1 MEGDTMSK
9 KEPKVA
15 LFDLTGCN
23 GCLYTVLN
31 HPSVLKLADSSEIRK
46 FRLASS
52 VDVEGDYDVAIV
64 EGYAAIQEEVE
75 MLETIRAEA
84 DQVVALGSC
93 ACYGSIHSIQNF
105 MDVEKAKKEI
115 YPDHPDFIETP
126 NKAISIDEYI
136 DIDLKIPG
144 CPPNA
149 DEVVQ
154 LIADLTAGKENPE
167 LNEWPVCV
175 DCKMRENIC
184 VLVYGIPC
192 LGPVTRGGCGAPCPS
207 KYTCDGCRGP
217 LEEPNLSSELEKL
230 QELISD
236 DEIERFFKRYASS
249 SEAFLKVIKGEINAR
264 ES

>member
-1 MEGDTMSK
+1 MMEKSK
-9 KEPKVA
+9 PKVA

-31 HPSVLKLADSSEIRK
+31 HPAVLKLAENSEIHK
-46 FRLASS
+46 FRLASD
-52 VDVEGDYDVAIV
+52 VNVEGDYDVAIV

-75 MLETIRAEA
+75 MLETIRGEA

-93 ACYGSIHSIQNF
+93 SCYGSIHSIQNF
-105 MDVEKAKKEI
+105 IDVEQAKQAI

-126 NKAISIDEYI
+126 HKAVSIEEYI
-136 DIDLKIPG
+136 DVDLKIPG

-149 DEVVQ
+149 DEVVE
-154 LIADLTAGKENPE
+154 LIADLTAGKSPPE
-167 LNEWPVCV
+167 LNEYPVCV
-175 DCKMRENIC
+175 DCKMKENVC
-184 VLVYGIPC
+184 VLIHGIPC

-217 LEEPNLSSELEKL
+217 MEEPNLSSELEKL
-230 QELISD
+230 QELMEED
-236 DEIERFFKRYASS
+236 GIERFFKRYASS
-249 SEAFLKVIKGEINAR
+249 SEDFLKVIKGEINAR